1 MSLRKTVVVADVYPE
16 TLNSAITEFRK
27 NNQYEPYLIMNMIT
41 ASMINHFFDSKTD
54 DYKETNGSIYGIYL
68 GCRVYIDEDIK
79 NGVVK
84 LV

>member
-1 MSLRKTVVVADVYPE
+1 MRKTVIVADVYPD
-16 TLNSAITEFRK
+16 TLNSAISEYKK
-27 NNQYEPYLIMNMIT
+27 NNQYEPYLMMNQIT
-41 ASMINHFFDSKTD
+41 ASLLSTSFDFQRTNT
-54 DYKETNGSIYGIYL
+54 YETKGCIAGVYA

>member
-1 MSLRKTVVVADVYPE
+1 MRKTVIVADVYPD
-16 TLNSAITEFRK
+16 TLNSAIAEYKK
-27 NNQYEPYLIMNMIT
+27 NNQYEPYLMMNQIT
-41 ASMINHFFDSKTD
+41 ASLLSTSFDFQRTNT
-54 DYKETNGSIYGIYL
+54 YETKGCIAGVYA